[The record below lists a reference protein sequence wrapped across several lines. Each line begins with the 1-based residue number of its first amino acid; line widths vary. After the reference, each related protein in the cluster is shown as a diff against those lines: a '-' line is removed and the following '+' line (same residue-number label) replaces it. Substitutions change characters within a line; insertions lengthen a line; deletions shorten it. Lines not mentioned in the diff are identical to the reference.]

1 MLFPQSKYL
10 LCHPSSRMKN
20 YHFRPVVMLFT
31 YSKISTDPKK
41 NKENITSF
49 ILLLGGHNRKHRYLK
64 RPVIKVLY

>member
-1 MLFPQSKYL
+1 
-10 LCHPSSRMKN
+10 
-20 YHFRPVVMLFT
+20 MLFT

-41 NKENITSF
+41 NKQNITSF